1 MASKFPKIASSKIR
15 NQDSTPFFASLRDFL
30 LGVKRQPITPPP
42 GLPTEDGEAHYQPHN
57 RFPNTQSARSIE
69 PASTEEGIV
78 RKIADNYYYS
88 RDARRDVLPPPSVYD
103 IGPHETACYAVTDGS
118 VSFVLFLHNNFTI
131 PFLVPKVKMLVRNK
145 IMVLIRR
152 FQLLVLVMNG
162 QEVLKLKDLLNKKI
176 QIWLELK
183 NLINI

>member
-118 VSFVLFLHNNFTI
+118 VSAEGKNVGPKQNYGFNPKIPTPGFGYEWTRSIEAEGFTQQKD
-131 PFLVPKVKMLVRNK
+131 PDLARTQKFDKY
-145 IMVLIRR
+145 
-152 FQLLVLVMNG
+152 
-162 QEVLKLKDLLNKKI
+162 LKA
-176 QIWLELK
+176 
-183 NLINI
+183 